1 MELDFTKLNS
11 IGEFNTAPEI
21 TENPTSPF
29 NEKDDSEGI
38 RQLQRQADK
47 NKAEAERIKEVYTT
61 YQNNIKT
68 SGALQTEIL
77 KGLKMG
83 EDIYRL
89 FLKAVKAISLMTSN
103 SVFYTQSKQDI
114 RIIYGIGLQEKVPL
128 QLEIKGVETRLKRLQ
143 EALISEDDADDR
155 GRIETA
161 IKLHKEKIEKLSNLI
176 VKQ

>member
-21 TENPTSPF
+21 TENPTNPF
-29 NEKDDSEGI
+29 NEKDDSDGI
-38 RQLQRQADK
+38 RQLQRQADQ
-47 NKAEAERIKEVYTT
+47 NKAEAERIKEVYKA

-68 SGALQTEIL
+68 SGALQAEIL

-103 SVFYTQSKQDI
+103 SVFYTQSEQDI
-114 RIIYGIGLQEKVPL
+114 KITYAIGLQEKVPL
-128 QLEIKGVETRLKRLQ
+128 QIELKEVETRLKRLQ
-143 EALISEDDADDR
+143 EALLREDNTDDKR
-155 GRIETA
+155 RIETA
-161 IKLHKEKIEKLSNLI
+161 IKVHKEKIEKISNLMM
-176 VKQ
+176 